1 MLINMPDKQEPAALP
16 EPKALRA
23 LAHPIRWKLI
33 DLLDSEDTATATRCS
48 EVLGESVASCSY
60 HLGILGKYGYTEMVP
75 DQPGR
80 EKPWRLTTRLQDL
93 APAGLDLAGQLAAEA
108 AAEAFLDHEIARLKD
123 RLRRMS
129 REPEEWRNASGIL
142 GATTWMTPAELRT
155 ARKQIQKIM
164 LRLAVRAEDPAQRP
178 RGAREVRL
186 FSAVTVAPPVPPPA
200 TLAQPAAVA
209 QPATPAK
216 PATPARPAKRGK

>member
-1 MLINMPDKQEPAALP
+1 MLISMPDKQEPASPP

-80 EKPWRLTTRLQDL
+80 EKPWRLTSTRQELSAEPDDE
-93 APAGLDLAGQLAAEA
+93 AGSLAAEA
-108 AAEAFLDHEIARLKD
+108 
-123 RLRRMS
+123 
-129 REPEEWRNASGIL
+129 
-142 GATTWMTPAELRT
+142 
-155 ARKQIQKIM
+155 
-164 LRLAVRAEDPAQRP
+164 
-178 RGAREVRL
+178 
-186 FSAVTVAPPVPPPA
+186 
-200 TLAQPAAVA
+200 
-209 QPATPAK
+209 
-216 PATPARPAKRGK
+216 

>member
-1 MLINMPDKQEPAALP
+1 MLISMPDIQEPAAPP

-80 EKPWRLTTRLQDL
+80 EKPWRLTSRLQDL

-108 AAEAFLDHEIARLKD
+108 AAEAFLDHEIVRLKD

-129 REPEEWRNASGIL
+129 REPEEWRDASGIL

-155 ARKQIQKIM
+155 ARS
-164 LRLAVRAEDPAQRP
+164 RFRRSCSGWRFAPRTRRSDPAAPVRSGCSPQSPSRHPCRPPQPRRNQQQR
-178 RGAREVRL
+178 L
-186 FSAVTVAPPVPPPA
+186 S
-200 TLAQPAAVA
+200 
-209 QPATPAK
+209 
-216 PATPARPAKRGK
+216 